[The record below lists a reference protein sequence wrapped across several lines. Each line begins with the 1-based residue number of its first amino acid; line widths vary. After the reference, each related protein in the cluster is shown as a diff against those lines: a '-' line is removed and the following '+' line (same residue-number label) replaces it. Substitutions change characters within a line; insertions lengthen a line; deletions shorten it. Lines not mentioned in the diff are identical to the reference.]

1 MRQCSPGLV
10 SNHSL
15 LFIISEFRSVAVD
28 HLHVLPSDRKVEKPT
43 FRDILCRTLS
53 RDNANEPAIVASAA
67 PADSERQAMI
77 FVGFDNLNAG
87 CHPSYGEERADTAK
101 IKGRST
107 AAERYRQNETA
118 HKPNDL

>member
-43 FRDILCRTLS
+43 FRDILSRTLS

-67 PADSERQAMI
+67 PAVSELQAMI
-77 FVGFDNLNAG
+77 FVDFCNLNAG
-87 CHPSYGEERADTAK
+87 FHPCSFVD
-101 IKGRST
+101 RSDN
-107 AAERYRQNETA
+107 A
-118 HKPNDL
+118 